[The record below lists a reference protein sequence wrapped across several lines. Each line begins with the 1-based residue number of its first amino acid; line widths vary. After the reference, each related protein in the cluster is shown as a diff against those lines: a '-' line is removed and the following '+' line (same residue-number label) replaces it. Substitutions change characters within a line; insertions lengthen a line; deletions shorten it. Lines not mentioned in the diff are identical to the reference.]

1 MLKTLRD
8 PRHPLRRLRRRLGRR
23 PKPSF
28 ATQPKELSIHPTV
41 EIHNPERIHLGER
54 VSLGPH
60 SVLKAPTR
68 YPRGSMCH
76 PEGKHVEETF
86 DPEIHLGSGVS
97 ATAVLRITALERIV
111 VEDDVMFA
119 SNVFITDGSHGYSR
133 MDLPY
138 KYQGF
143 EATAP
148 VRIGRGSWIGQN
160 VVIMPGVTVGEMCVI
175 GANSVVT
182 RSISDC
188 SIAVGS
194 PARVIKRWDDE
205 AEGWVLVEQFRL
217 SSKASELI

>member
-1 MLKTLRD
+1 M
-8 PRHPLRRLRRRLGRR
+8 
-23 PKPSF
+23 
-28 ATQPKELSIHPTV
+28 
-41 EIHNPERIHLGER
+41 
-54 VSLGPH
+54 
-60 SVLKAPTR
+60 LKAPTR
-68 YPRGSMCH
+68 YPRGSMRH

-86 DPEIHLGSGVS
+86 DPEIHLGNGVS

-119 SNVFITDGSHGYSR
+119 SNVFVTDGSHGYSR

-148 VRIGRGSWIGQN
+148 VHIGRGSWIGQN

-182 RSISDC
+182 RSVPDR

-194 PARVIKRWDDE
+194 PAIVIKRWDEDVG
-205 AEGWVLVEQFRL
+205 GWVPAEEERP
-217 SSKASELI
+217 SPKASEPV